1 MLRASACLVFSMLIA
16 PRAAKAEEFAEPPR
30 APLERADEPVLDHE
44 LPEREIAEDFVTPSS
59 LRLSVGPV
67 LRVGKQLTD
76 GGLTAAVDIGSGA
89 AGARISGSWVRV
101 GSDVGLAE
109 YRGELFIDFGAERR
123 LHPIIGAGAGVARL
137 GTRGSDG
144 SAKTST
150 YGVGVLRGTV
160 EYVLP
165 VERADARVGLDASA
179 SVPAIQGK
187 AANDASPWLLFSAR
201 VGVGF

>member
-1 MLRASACLVFSMLIA
+1 MLRTLASFALVLSFS
-16 PRAAKAEEFAEPPR
+16 PRALAQEFAEAPGT
-30 APLERADEPVLDHE
+30 PLEPVQAPAHDRE
-44 LPEREIAEDFVTPSS
+44 LQREEELAVDFVPSSS
-59 LRLSVGPV
+59 LRVSVGPV
-67 LRVGKQLTD
+67 LRVARGLTD
-76 GGLTAAVDIGSGA
+76 GGLAAAVDIGSGA
-89 AGARISGSWVRV
+89 AGARLSGSWVRV

-109 YRGELFIDFGAERR
+109 YRGELFIDFGADRR

-137 GTRGSDG
+137 GTPESDG
-144 SAKTST
+144 TTKTST

-187 AANDASPWLLFSAR
+187 GANDASPWLLFTAR

>member
-1 MLRASACLVFSMLIA
+1 MLRSAACLVIA
-16 PRAAKAEEFAEPPR
+16 LLVSPRSAEAEFADPPQSPLEHVEEPVRDPEPPE
-30 APLERADEPVLDHE
+30 AEIVLDSM
-44 LPEREIAEDFVTPSS
+44 PSSS
-59 LRLSVGPV
+59 LRVSVGPV
-67 LRVGKQLTD
+67 LRVAQRATD
-76 GGLTAAVDIGSGA
+76 AGLTAAVDIGSGA
-89 AGARISGSWVRV
+89 AGARLSGSWVRV
-101 GSDVGLAE
+101 GSDAGLAE
-109 YRGELFIDFGAERR
+109 YRGELFIDFGANRR

-137 GTRGSDG
+137 GTRAGDG
-144 SAKTST
+144 TATTST

-165 VERADARVGLDASA
+165 VEHADARVGLDASA

>member
-1 MLRASACLVFSMLIA
+1 MLRTALCLVSMLLFLA
-16 PRAAKAEEFAEPPR
+16 RSAGAQEFAEPPR
-30 APLERADEPVLDHE
+30 PTLEHVGEPVGDREPPHEEIVLDAV
-44 LPEREIAEDFVTPSS
+44 PSSS
-59 LRLSVGPV
+59 LRVSVGPV
-67 LRVGKQLTD
+67 LRVARGLTD
-76 GGLTAAVDIGSGA
+76 GGLAAAVDIGGRA
-89 AGARISGSWVRV
+89 AGARLSGSWVRV

-109 YRGELFIDFGAERR
+109 YRGELFIDFGADRR
-123 LHPIIGAGAGVARL
+123 LHPIIGAGAGVVRL
-137 GTRGSDG
+137 GTRASDG
-144 SAKTST
+144 TATTST

-187 AANDASPWLLFSAR
+187 GANDASPWLLLSAR

>member
-1 MLRASACLVFSMLIA
+1 MLRSAAPLVAALLVFSRSA
-16 PRAAKAEEFAEPPR
+16 GAEEFAEPPR
-30 APLERADEPVLDHE
+30 ASLELAEEPAHD
-44 LPEREIAEDFVTPSS
+44 RESPREEMTFDAVPVSS
-59 LRLSVGPV
+59 LRVSVGPV
-67 LRVGKQLTD
+67 LRVAKELTD

-89 AGARISGSWVRV
+89 AGARLSGAWVRV
-101 GSDVGLAE
+101 GSDVGLSE
-109 YRGELFIDFGAERR
+109 YRAELCIDFGADRR

-137 GTRGSDG
+137 ATRSSDG
-144 SAKTST
+144 TATTST
-150 YGVGVLRGTV
+150 YGVGILRGTV

-187 AANDASPWLLFSAR
+187 GANDAAPWLLFSAR

>member
-1 MLRASACLVFSMLIA
+1 MLRALASLTLVLAFT
-16 PRAAKAEEFAEPPR
+16 PRALAQDFADPPGAPLAVVEPRAHDHEPP
-30 APLERADEPVLDHE
+30 LEEE
-44 LPEREIAEDFVTPSS
+44 LASDFVPSSS
-59 LRLSVGPV
+59 LRVSVGPV
-67 LRVGKQLTD
+67 LRVAKGLTD
-76 GGLTAAVDIGSGA
+76 GGLAAAVDVGSGA
-89 AGARISGSWVRV
+89 AGARLSGSWVRV

-109 YRGELFIDFGAERR
+109 YRGELFIDFGADRR

-137 GTRGSDG
+137 GTRATDG
-144 SAKTST
+144 TTKTST

-187 AANDASPWLLFSAR
+187 GAVDASPWLLFSAR